1 VSGQT
6 FELTTARGR
15 VVVVVLRV
23 VEVEECVPPLV
34 LPLDADE
41 HDDHGHTGNEAYAL
55 PTSQALDPTPE
66 S

>member
-1 VSGQT
+1 VRAAFGAPTRHDSR
-6 FELTTARGR
+6 EH
-15 VVVVVLRV
+15 
-23 VEVEECVPPLV
+23 
-34 LPLDADE
+34 DADE